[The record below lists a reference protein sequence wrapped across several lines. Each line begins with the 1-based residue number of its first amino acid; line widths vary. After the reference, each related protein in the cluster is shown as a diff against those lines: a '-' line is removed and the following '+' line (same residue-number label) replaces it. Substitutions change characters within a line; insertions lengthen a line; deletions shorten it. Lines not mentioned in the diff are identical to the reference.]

1 MSKFLTMRWDES
13 LVAAID
19 DVRGAQTRSDWLRSL
34 ALRELGDCVVAAP
47 ERRVDVPSDRVK
59 KSEVSGLKPAREIK
73 PPENR
78 CPNPSCSFRAP
89 SPHACCPIHPGKL
102 IPA

>member
-1 MSKFLTMRWDES
+1 MLTLRWDES

-34 ALRELGDCVVAAP
+34 ALRKLGDGVAVAP
-47 ERRVDVPSDRVK
+47 QKSAEKPSGIAQDFK
-59 KSEVSGLKPAREIK
+59 KVAGLSPASEIK

-89 SPHACCPIHPGKL
+89 SPHARCPVHPGKL